1 MIDVV
6 GKDEARDALAKQL
19 TSGEI
24 VVAGPVPVER
34 SIRFLSF
41 VWVVAWVVPR
51 YFYPRY
57 WLGVSDRRVILL
69 NATWLR
75 YKPKGVEFAESR
87 TDVQVRE
94 AQVGLRRGIIFTHRD
109 GHQRRLFFQSF
120 PKFRS
125 EISEVRRAL
134 ASDADEARMSSRAA
148 AGSVATP
155 VVSGVGETVA
165 NLKELAELKDQGILT
180 DEEFAAEKAKLLG
193 G

>member
-1 MIDVV
+1 MI
-6 GKDEARDALAKQL
+6 GKDKARDALAEQL
-19 TSGEI
+19 APGEI

-41 VWVVAWVVPR
+41 VWLVAWVVPR

-57 WLGVSDRRVILL
+57 WLGVSDRRMILL

-87 TDVQVRE
+87 ADVQVRE
-94 AQVGLRRGIIFTHRD
+94 AQVGLRHGIIFMHSD
-109 GHQRRLFFQSF
+109 GHERRLFFQSF

-134 ASDADEARMSSRAA
+134 SPEADGARMSTPAA
-148 AGSVATP
+148 AESVPEP
-155 VVSGVGETVA
+155 VESVVGEKVA
-165 NLKELAELKDQGILT
+165 NLKQLAELKDQGILT